1 MNAKT
6 IPTISSAR
14 LGRPQRARSARAA
27 PSGAA
32 EGPPF
37 QAAEEAK
44 DMVTAPHVNV
54 NDINMR
60 NGSAAFKRPNDR
72 STVITCADAR
82 VLAGRSWRGSAA
94 LDRPAETG
102 GEGLDFGRD
111 EILRCVVGH
120 MANAGE
126 DHELRP
132 GHLARERA

>member
-32 EGPPF
+32 DGPPF

-60 NGSAAFKRPNDR
+60 KQCRGFKRQ
-72 STVITCADAR
+72 TAITCAGAR
-82 VLAGRSWRGSAA
+82 RSRPGNSWRGSAA
-94 LDRPAETG
+94 LDRSAWAR
-102 GEGLDFGRD
+102 GEVLDLG
-111 EILRCVVGH
+111 
-120 MANAGE
+120 
-126 DHELRP
+126 DHDI
-132 GHLARERA
+132 